1 MRKLLLSL
9 VIFGGFVF
17 FGIPEPIRAADFC
30 TSDLASV
37 GFSCVT
43 SPNDCDAEISSE
55 IKNTV
60 DQILTNKKQGAF
72 NEGKFGVTGVC
83 ENTGICCKKKNAAGA
98 TTPTENTNSNGEV
111 CGPVCQWIKNNP
123 DYKAPDGY
131 VENGGII
138 PACAFS
144 GQCRNTND
152 LVDVFIN
159 QGKKIFGLIGAVALV
174 AFVYGGFLMVFSFGS
189 SDKIQQGKDV
199 MVAAVIGIIIVFSAY
214 LAVNFIL
221 SVLGVSAEF
230 NAIK

>member
-1 MRKLLLSL
+1 MKKIIVSALI
-9 VIFGGFVF
+9 VWGIFL
-17 FGIPEPIRAADFC
+17 FGSPTEVLAAESC
-30 TSDLASV
+30 TSEFGFI
-37 GFSCVT
+37 GFSCVPT
-43 SPNDCDAEISSE
+43 PNECDTEISDD
-55 IKNTV
+55 IKNSA
-60 DQILTNKKQGAF
+60 DQAVINSKQGAF
-72 NEGKFGVTGVC
+72 NGTGVTGVC
-83 ENTGICCKKKNAAGA
+83 ENSGICCKKKGAAGA
-98 TTPTENTNSNGEV
+98 TTPTESTNSNGEV
-111 CGPVCQWIKNNP
+111 CGPVCKWIKANP

-138 PACAFS
+138 PECAFS

-159 QGKKIFGLIGAVALV
+159 QGKKIFGLIGAVALA

-221 SVLGVSAEF
+221 NVLGVSAEF